1 MDKLRMHKYSVYA
14 GCYKLDQPY
23 DGQMPLLLWASTL
36 RWSLHLI
43 TIKMMLVTSQ
53 LIKKN
58 FYKGRRK
65 RGQYRY
71 FLTHSLD
78 KGNYK
83 GNVLIVE

>member
-1 MDKLRMHKYSVYA
+1 MDKLRMHKYMSSVYT

-53 LIKKN
+53 LAKKTGISIKEEREEVK
-58 FYKGRRK
+58 
-65 RGQYRY
+65 
-71 FLTHSLD
+71 TDIS
-78 KGNYK
+78 
-83 GNVLIVE
+83 

>member
-53 LIKKN
+53 LAKKKGIPIKEEREEVK
-58 FYKGRRK
+58 
-65 RGQYRY
+65 
-71 FLTHSLD
+71 TDIS
-78 KGNYK
+78 
-83 GNVLIVE
+83 